1 MILLS
6 IIKFLNKQLIFINM
20 AKTAKNTVLSKEE
33 VSNLTSL
40 QKQQND
46 LIYGLGQVEYQLVYF
61 TKQKNLIQQQLEAL
75 ESNQTTTA
83 QEIEKKY
90 GQGTVNLESGEFIKA

>member
-1 MILLS
+1 
-6 IIKFLNKQLIFINM
+6 M
-20 AKTAKNTVLSKEE
+20 AKETKTQVLTKEE
-33 VSNLTSL
+33 IKNLTSL

-46 LIYGLGQVEYQLVYF
+46 LVYGLGQVEYQLTYF

>member
-1 MILLS
+1 
-6 IIKFLNKQLIFINM
+6 M
-20 AKTAKNTVLSKEE
+20 AKTAKNTVLTKEE
-33 VSNLTSL
+33 VENLTSL

-46 LIYGLGQVEYQLVYF
+46 LIYGLGQVEYQLAYF

>member
-1 MILLS
+1 
-6 IIKFLNKQLIFINM
+6 M
-20 AKTAKNTVLSKEE
+20 AKETKTQVLSKEE
-33 VSNLTSL
+33 VETLTSL

-46 LIYGLGQVEYQLVYF
+46 LIYGLGQVEYQLTYF

>member
-1 MILLS
+1 
-6 IIKFLNKQLIFINM
+6 M
-20 AKTAKNTVLSKEE
+20 AKEEKTQVLSKEE
-33 VSNLTSL
+33 IKNLTSL

-46 LIYGLGQVEYQLVYF
+46 LIYRLGQVEYQLTYF
-61 TKQKNLIQQQLEAL
+61 TKQKTLIQQQLEAL

>member
-1 MILLS
+1 MT
-6 IIKFLNKQLIFINM
+6 KEK
-20 AKTAKNTVLSKEE
+20 KTQVLTKEE
-33 VSNLTSL
+33 IENLTSL
-40 QKQQND
+40 QQQQND
-46 LIYGLGQVEYQLVYF
+46 LIFSLGQVEYQLTYF

-83 QEIEKKY
+83 QEMEKKY

>member
-1 MILLS
+1 
-6 IIKFLNKQLIFINM
+6 M

>member
-1 MILLS
+1 
-6 IIKFLNKQLIFINM
+6 M
-20 AKTAKNTVLSKEE
+20 AKETKTQVLTKEE
-33 VSNLTSL
+33 IKNLTSL

-46 LIYGLGQVEYQLVYF
+46 LVYGLGQVEYQLTYF

-75 ESNQTTTA
+75 ENNQTTTA

-90 GQGTVNLESGEFIKA
+90 GQGTVNLESGEFVKA

>member
-1 MILLS
+1 
-6 IIKFLNKQLIFINM
+6 M
-20 AKTAKNTVLSKEE
+20 AKEEKTQVLSKEE
-33 VSNLTSL
+33 IKNLTSL

-46 LIYGLGQVEYQLVYF
+46 LIYGLGQVEYQLTYF
-61 TKQKNLIQQQLEAL
+61 TKQKTLIQQQLEAL

>member
-1 MILLS
+1 M
-6 IIKFLNKQLIFINM
+6 KKENKTQ
-20 AKTAKNTVLSKEE
+20 VLTKEE
-33 VSNLTSL
+33 IENLTSL
-40 QKQQND
+40 QQQQND
-46 LIYGLGQVEYQLVYF
+46 LIFGLGQVEYQLTYS

-83 QEIEKKY
+83 QEMEKKY

>member
-1 MILLS
+1 MT
-6 IIKFLNKQLIFINM
+6 KEK
-20 AKTAKNTVLSKEE
+20 KTQVLTKKEIE
-33 VSNLTSL
+33 NLTLL
-40 QKQQND
+40 QQQQND
-46 LIYGLGQVEYQLVYF
+46 LIFNLGQVEYQLTYF

-83 QEIEKKY
+83 QEMEKKY

>member
-1 MILLS
+1 
-6 IIKFLNKQLIFINM
+6 M
-20 AKTAKNTVLSKEE
+20 AKEEKTQVLSKEE
-33 VSNLTSL
+33 IKNLTSL

-46 LIYGLGQVEYQLVYF
+46 LIYGLGQVEYQLTYF
-61 TKQKNLIQQQLEAL
+61 TKQKTLIQQQLEAL

-90 GQGTVNLESGEFIKA
+90 GQGTVNLESGEFVKA

>member
-1 MILLS
+1 
-6 IIKFLNKQLIFINM
+6 M
-20 AKTAKNTVLSKEE
+20 ATENIVLTKEE
-33 VSNLTSL
+33 IENLTSL

-46 LIYGLGQVEYQLVYF
+46 LVYGLGQVEYQLTYF

-83 QEIEKKY
+83 QEIEKKIWAR
-90 GQGTVNLESGEFIKA
+90 NSKFRKRRIC

>member
-1 MILLS
+1 
-6 IIKFLNKQLIFINM
+6 M
-20 AKTAKNTVLSKEE
+20 AKETKTQVLTKEE
-33 VSNLTSL
+33 IKNLTSL

-46 LIYGLGQVEYQLVYF
+46 LVYGLGQVEYQLTYF

-90 GQGTVNLESGEFIKA
+90 GQGTVNLESGEFVKA

>member
-1 MILLS
+1 MT
-6 IIKFLNKQLIFINM
+6 KEK
-20 AKTAKNTVLSKEE
+20 KTQVLTKEE
-33 VSNLTSL
+33 IENLTLL
-40 QKQQND
+40 QQQQND
-46 LIYGLGQVEYQLVYF
+46 LIFSLGQVEYQLTYF

-83 QEIEKKY
+83 QEMEKKY